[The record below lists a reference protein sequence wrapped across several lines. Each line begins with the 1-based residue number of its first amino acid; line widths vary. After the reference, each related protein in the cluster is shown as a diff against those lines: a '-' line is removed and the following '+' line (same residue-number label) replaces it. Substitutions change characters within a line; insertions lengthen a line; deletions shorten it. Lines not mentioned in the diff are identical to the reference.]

1 MLMEREAGSVPAILN
16 DASAGGGEP
25 GGGGLAGGGG
35 PAGCGK
41 AFYLD
46 GILVPGKRMDSGQV
60 QPAQSHSNLTFKIFL
75 AQALLGRASAG

>member
-1 MLMEREAGSVPAILN
+1 MEREAGSVPAILN

-46 GILVPGKRMDSGQV
+46 GAHVARQDED
-60 QPAQSHSNLTFKIFL
+60 A
-75 AQALLGRASAG
+75 